1 MERFSI
7 ITQSNK
13 FKKSNKSNSMSKFD
27 EMFRE
32 LNGRISND
40 SIDKA
45 AKTFLLSENRFM
57 YFQKG
62 LIYSKILKNGSM
74 KNLYDSIIKNK
85 LKYNNNVISKKNENV
100 KFRII
105 IINIIIQIIIK
116 INLFKTYHQLI
127 LVKLIKINHYSI
139 TILKIKN
146 LLMIF

>member
-13 FKKSNKSNSMSKFD
+13 FKKSNKSNSMSKLD

-62 LIYSKILKNGSM
+62 LIYSKILK
-74 KNLYDSIIKNK
+74 
-85 LKYNNNVISKKNENV
+85 
-100 KFRII
+100 II